1 MNLKS
6 SLKNFRENY
15 VINKVK
21 NTKLP
26 HFEVSPIVR
35 KKIIFS
41 GRIQN
46 VGFRLETYELAKRL
60 NLTGWVKNR
69 NDKKVEC
76 EIQGQDLKIAFLIRH
91 LKSLKRAAVSHVE
104 IKELEFSDNETSFI
118 IKHVI

>member
-1 MNLKS
+1 MNLKYS
-6 SLKNFRENY
+6 FNNFRENY
-15 VINKVK
+15 VIKK
-21 NTKLP
+21 ARNTKLP
-26 HFEVSPIVR
+26 HFEDSPSVR

-76 EIQGQDLKIAFLIRH
+76 EIQGQDLKIAFLIKH
-91 LKSLKRAAVSHVE
+91 LYSLKRASVSDVE
-104 IKELEFSDNETSFI
+104 INELEFSDCEKSFI
-118 IKHVI
+118 IK